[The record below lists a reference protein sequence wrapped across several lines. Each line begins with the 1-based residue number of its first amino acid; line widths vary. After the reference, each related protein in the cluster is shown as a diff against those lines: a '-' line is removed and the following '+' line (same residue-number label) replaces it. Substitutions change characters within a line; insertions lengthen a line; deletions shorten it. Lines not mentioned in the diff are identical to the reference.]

1 MCLLLVAY
9 LMKNIKL
16 SYLLLIALLTVLW
29 LLADTVLSAPY
40 QFFALRTSMM
50 NYTGIIAMGV
60 MSVGMM
66 LAIRPVRVE
75 PFLGG
80 LDKSYRLHKWLGV
93 TALVIAIIHWLWA
106 KGPKWM
112 VGWGWLTRPARTPAA
127 EQTAPL
133 LRFFQSQR
141 GLAEEIGEWAFYVA
155 VVLIV
160 LALLKRF
167 PYRYFFKTHRLLALV
182 YLFLVFHSLV
192 LMKFVYWG
200 EVIGPLMA
208 LLMLGGSAAAFVS
221 LFRKVGYGRRVVGVI
236 EALDRHPENRVLK
249 VAVALKDRWPGH
261 EAGQFAFVSFDQS
274 EGPHPFTISSAW
286 HDDGKMFFLIK
297 GIGDYTSTL
306 PAILHVG
313 DLVQVEGPYGRFSF
327 GGSKPRQIW
336 VAGGIGITPFIA
348 RLQALAKQPDGKS
361 VDLFYSTS
369 APDEEFI
376 RRLRQGAEQAQ
387 VRLHVMVTAN
397 DGRLTAERIC
407 QLVPDWKAASVWFC
421 GPAGFGQTLHQDFIA
436 RGLSRADFHQEL
448 FAMR

>member
-1 MCLLLVAY
+1 MCLLLVVY

-192 LMKFVYWG
+192 LMKFVTG
-200 EVIGPLMA
+200 A
-208 LLMLGGSAAAFVS
+208 
-221 LFRKVGYGRRVVGVI
+221 K
-236 EALDRHPENRVLK
+236 
-249 VAVALKDRWPGH
+249 
-261 EAGQFAFVSFDQS
+261 
-274 EGPHPFTISSAW
+274 SSA
-286 HDDGKMFFLIK
+286 G
-297 GIGDYTSTL
+297 
-306 PAILHVG
+306 
-313 DLVQVEGPYGRFSF
+313 
-327 GGSKPRQIW
+327 
-336 VAGGIGITPFIA
+336 
-348 RLQALAKQPDGKS
+348 
-361 VDLFYSTS
+361 
-369 APDEEFI
+369 
-376 RRLRQGAEQAQ
+376 
-387 VRLHVMVTAN
+387 
-397 DGRLTAERIC
+397 
-407 QLVPDWKAASVWFC
+407 
-421 GPAGFGQTLHQDFIA
+421 
-436 RGLSRADFHQEL
+436 
-448 FAMR
+448 